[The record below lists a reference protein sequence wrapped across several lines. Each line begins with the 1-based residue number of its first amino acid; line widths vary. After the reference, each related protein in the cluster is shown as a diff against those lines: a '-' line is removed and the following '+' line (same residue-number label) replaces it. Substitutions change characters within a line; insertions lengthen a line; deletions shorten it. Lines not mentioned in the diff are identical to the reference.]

1 MPPSVIPDTDPES
14 TNKDNRKLEQI
25 NQTKPIWDKQKS
37 EIKEEEYNEFYSS
50 ISYDFAKPLTHIHL
64 NTE

>member
-1 MPPSVIPDTDPES
+1 MKEIE
-14 TNKDNRKLEQI
+14 NEKNIDNRTYEQV
-25 NQTKPIWDKQKS
+25 NQTKPIWDKQKI

-50 ISYDFAKPLTHIHL
+50 ISYDFDKPLTHIHL

>member
-1 MPPSVIPDTDPES
+1 MKEVENES
-14 TNKDNRKLEQI
+14 NKDKEKAFEQI
-25 NQTKPIWDKQKS
+25 NETKAIWNKNKS

-50 ISYDFAKPLTHIHL
+50 LSYDFNKPLTYIHA

>member
-1 MPPSVIPDTDPES
+1 MLSSVIPDNDPEFK
-14 TNKDNRKLEQI
+14 NKNKREYEQI

-50 ISYDFAKPLTHIHL
+50 ISFDFAKPLTHIHL